1 MLKKPRGM
9 KNILLGK
16 FTGILA
22 KFLSAS
28 LLHVSDATRA
38 EKSDG

>member
-1 MLKKPRGM
+1 MLKEPRGM
-9 KNILLGK
+9 KKIIVGK

-28 LLHVSDATRA
+28 LLHVSDAIRA